1 MGPIA
6 FDAARC
12 ADVIRRPLDRE
23 ILFYTAASMLDVL
36 FTYLLLNSDGPWV
49 FVESNPVANF
59 FLATAGFSGMVVY
72 KILLVAVVVIN
83 CRVIAR
89 HRPQTALNV
98 IRFAQVAVGAVL
110 SYSAFLLFHYA

>member
-6 FDAARC
+6 FDAARS
-12 ADVIRRPLDRE
+12 VEVFRRPLDRE
-23 ILFYTAASMLDVL
+23 ILFYAAASTLDVV
-36 FTYLLLNSDGPWV
+36 FTYLLLYGDGPWV

-59 FLATAGFSGMVVY
+59 FLATGGFLGMVVY
-72 KILLVAVVVIN
+72 KALLVALVVIN

-89 HRPQTALNV
+89 HRPETALKV

-110 SYSAFLLFHYA
+110 AYSVFLLIRYA